1 MNGGKKVILHIT
13 FDGVLFDQVYPRFEE
28 MDRYEN
34 IYLLLCSKSNPEIK
48 YIKHTEKLTCVYSI
62 EEWGKVI
69 NDPKIDIIYMHG
81 LWILQAIDY
90 IRPNVI
96 VMWWCYG
103 KELYENIYGCPSLLG
118 LKIYKPK
125 TFHYILSSGG
135 IRYRLSN
142 ILSYNHPKLYNILRE
157 FYNFILRR
165 HDETKDKLREMLSR
179 IDYVSTPLETELE
192 ELKKKHSYI
201 KAKPFRLRSG
211 IVREPMAIHEKAGDI
226 LLEHS
231 ANISDNHL
239 DIIAA
244 IKSKKLNLRERNIY
258 VPLSYGE
265 ERIAERVKDEAKFE
279 GANVHCL
286 MEALPFEKY
295 KKMMEGCTHAIFGM
309 IRQSGLGNIY
319 LCLRKGIKIF
329 FFKDSIL
336 YKQFKADGYCVYS
349 IEDDLNDVSVIE
361 PLTREQAINNYNLF
375 YSIFGNTR
383 TYQQQF
389 DNILKNR

>member
-1 MNGGKKVILHIT
+1 MNGGKKVILHLV
-13 FDGVLFDQVYPRFEE
+13 FDGVLFDQRYHAFEGME
-28 MDRYEN
+28 GYEN
-34 IYLLLCSKSNPEIK
+34 RYLLDVLGKNREVRYIKNTDKLIKAETLEEWRSIISNPE
-48 YIKHTEKLTCVYSI
+48 V
-62 EEWGKVI
+62 
-69 NDPKIDIIYMHG
+69 DIIYLHG
-81 LWILQAIDY
+81 LWQSYLEAIDY
-90 IRPNVI
+90 IQKEVV

-103 KELYENIYGCPSLLG
+103 MDIYENVLRWPPLLP
-118 LKIYKPK
+118 LKLYKPK
-125 TFHYILSSGG
+125 THWFCYRYMMGYHFIASELSF
-135 IRYRLSN
+135 YL
-142 ILSYNHPKLYNILRE
+142 PKLYTLLVRL
-157 FYNFILRR
+157 YNRFTDNR
-165 HDETKDKLREMLSR
+165 DKKLIRLLAR
-179 IDYVSTPLETELE
+179 IDYAFTPLETELI
-192 ELKKKHSYI
+192 ELKKRHPYI
-201 KAKPFRLRSG
+201 KAKPFKLRG
-211 IVREPMAIHEKAGDI
+211 VIEKEPIEIHKKTGSL

-231 ANISDNHL
+231 ANISNNHL
-239 DIIAA
+239 DILAA
-244 IKSKKLNLRERNIY
+244 FKEKKLKTQGRDVYI
-258 VPLSYGE
+258 PLSYGDKKLA
-265 ERIAERVKDEAKFE
+265 ERIKSEAKFE

-286 MEALPFEKY
+286 METLPFNGY
-295 KKMMEGCTHAIFGM
+295 KEMLDGCTHAIFGM